1 MLTFLIKSMGISTEV
16 FIEQIHKGLNIQE
29 HKKLFYQIILVDNF
43 NVFKKL
49 MIKRNKELELKAIES
64 MQADSY
70 YN

>member
-1 MLTFLIKSMGISTEV
+1 MLTFLIKSMGISNEV
-16 FIEQIHKGLNIQE
+16 FIEQIYKGLNIVE

-64 MQADSY
+64 MHAD
-70 YN
+70 